1 MTMTAAPR
9 DARLPAELLVSGE
22 VRARAAGENF
32 SVASLLVGRFTA
44 VRLLAIYDYARLVDE
59 LGDAAA
65 GARLRLLDE
74 AEAELD
80 RAFAGRATAPVF
92 QALEP
97 FIRSCA
103 PPRDA
108 FLRLIEANR
117 RDQLHPQ
124 IATYAELLDYCDLSA
139 NPVGELVLYVFEAAT
154 PERIALSDSICTGL
168 QLVEHWQDVA
178 EDARNGRIY
187 LPADDRERFGVTED
201 ELSAD
206 HVSEPLRRLLEL
218 ETDRA
223 ETLLRAGAPL
233 VSTLH
238 GRARVA
244 VAGYVGG
251 GLANVAA
258 LRRARFDVL
267 AGAPKADRLLRGR
280 HTLLA
285 LLGGG
290 K

>member
-1 MTMTAAPR
+1 MTVTAA
-9 DARLPAELLVSGE
+9 ARLPAELLVSGE

-32 SVASLLVGRFTA
+32 SVASFLVGSVTA
-44 VRLLAIYDYARLVDE
+44 ARLLAVYDYARLVDE
-59 LGDAAA
+59 LGDAAP
-65 GARLRLLDE
+65 GNRLHLLDE

-80 RAFAGRATAPVF
+80 RAFAGRASAPIF
-92 QALEP
+92 RALEP
-97 FIRSCA
+97 VIRECA
-103 PPRDA
+103 PPRDP

-117 RDQLHPQ
+117 RDQLHPELS
-124 IATYAELLDYCDLSA
+124 TYGELLDYCDLSA

-187 LPADDRERFGVTED
+187 LPADDRERFGVTAG
-201 ELSAD
+201 ELTAG
-206 HVSEPLRRLLEL
+206 HASEPLRRLLEL

-233 VSTLH
+233 VSTLR
-238 GRARVA
+238 GRARLA
-244 VAGYVGG
+244 VAAYVGG

-267 AGAPKADRLLRGR
+267 PGAPKAGRLLRGR

-285 LLGGG
+285 ALGGG
-290 K
+290 R

>member
-1 MTMTAAPR
+1 MTMAAAPR
-9 DARLPAELLVSGE
+9 ELLVSGE
-22 VRARAAGENF
+22 VRARSAGENF
-32 SVASLLVGRFTA
+32 SVASLLVGRA
-44 VRLLAIYDYARLVDE
+44 AAGRLLAIYDYARLVDE

-65 GARLRLLDE
+65 GDRLRLLDA

-80 RAFAGRATAPVF
+80 RAFSGRATAPIF
-92 QALEP
+92 RALEP
-97 FIRSCA
+97 FIRNCA
-103 PPRDA
+103 PPRDP

-117 RDQLHPQ
+117 RDQLHPE
-124 IATYAELLDYCDLSA
+124 IATYSELLDYCFLSA
-139 NPVGELVLYVFEAAT
+139 NPVGELVLCAFEAAT

-187 LPADDRERFGVTED
+187 LPADDRERFGVTAD
-201 ELSAD
+201 ELSDD
-206 HVSEPLRRLLEL
+206 HASEPLRRLLEL

-223 ETLLRAGAPL
+223 ETLLRSGAPL
-233 VSTLH
+233 VTSLR
-238 GRARVA
+238 GRARIA
-244 VAGYVGG
+244 VAGYLGG

-267 AGAPKADRLLRGR
+267 PGAPRANRLLRGR

-285 LLGGG
+285 LLGGA
-290 K
+290 